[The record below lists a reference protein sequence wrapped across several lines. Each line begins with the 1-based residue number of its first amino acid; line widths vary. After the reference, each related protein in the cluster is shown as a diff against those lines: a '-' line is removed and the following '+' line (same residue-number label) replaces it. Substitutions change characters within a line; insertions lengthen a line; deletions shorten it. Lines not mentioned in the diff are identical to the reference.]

1 MVQGSGE
8 AVSICQCYGAP
19 QRMKSVGRGSG
30 RWGWGRSRE
39 GPRRYIL
46 VGGPPGCAGP
56 QQRRPLA
63 GSRGVLTGTAQAR
76 LRDAGRRD
84 ERQKRKARPGWAKQ
98 RRAGLDWG
106 FLGLGLA
113 GSPAGWLAE
122 LQPLHYWMDGWMDG
136 CRLEASAAV
145 RHRRWLMAGTNRI
158 GWWRHACKCRSPAYS
173 TWREVA

>member
-1 MVQGSGE
+1 
-8 AVSICQCYGAP
+8 
-19 QRMKSVGRGSG
+19 MKSVGRGSG

-46 VGGPPGCAGP
+46 AGGPPGCAGP
-56 QQRRPLA
+56 QQQRPLA

-106 FLGLGLA
+106 FLGPGL
-113 GSPAGWLAE
+113 AGWLA
-122 LQPLHYWMDGWMDG
+122 G
-136 CRLEASAAV
+136 
-145 RHRRWLMAGTNRI
+145 
-158 GWWRHACKCRSPAYS
+158 
-173 TWREVA
+173 